1 MHDEMKP
8 QMPVDDSEASM
19 ARAELY
25 RAAKNSMKL
34 FEMIHEGQELEGWVS
49 AKITKAADYLDSV
62 YHYME
67 YQVKFGEGGSATS
80 LDDITSDAEVAVKG
94 EVSEEDDEQEM
105 KESYEQKLQALLE
118 GAMKKVKGKKAD
130 DKKEEKMDE
139 AKFQASG
146 VRATDKKKGKV
157 EKSLRKAYFI
167 KFEKE
172 GRTKGVTMVAD
183 EGESLGDLKDRARR
197 ENMGWS
203 LVSVREKE
211 GVEESKDVDAKKAEE
226 EKRKKEEK
234 KKKIAKIMDEGS
246 TGDYSA
252 KKAAAGKDIGKPGK
266 NFEKIAKKAE
276 KGGAKSGEAVA
287 GAVLKKLRAKE
298 DVQVEAKKAK
308 PDFLDVDKD
317 GNKKEPMKKA
327 VADKKKE
334 VKESAELSDIL
345 KLAGRKPL
353 VG

>member
-8 QMPVDDSEASM
+8 QMPVDDSEVRM

-34 FEMIHEGQELEGWVS
+34 FEMIQEGQELEGWVS

-67 YQVKFGEGGSATS
+67 YQVKFGQGGTASS
-80 LDDITSDAEVAVKG
+80 LDDITSDATMAVKS
-94 EVSEEDDEQEM
+94 EVSEEDDEKEM
-105 KESYEQKLQALLE
+105 KESAYQQKLQALLE
-118 GAMKKVKGKKAD
+118 GAMKKVKGKKAEE
-130 DKKEEKMDE
+130 KKDEKMDE
-139 AKFQASG
+139 ATGF
-146 VRATDKKKGKV
+146 RAGDKKKGKV
-157 EKSLRKAYFI
+157 EKTTRKAYFL
-167 KFEKE
+167 KFEKD

-183 EGESLGDLKDRARR
+183 EGESLGDMKDRAKR

-211 GVEESKDVDAKKAEE
+211 AVEESKHEDAKNAEE

-234 KKKIAKIMDEGS
+234 KKKIAKIVDEGKS
-246 TGDYSA
+246 EA
-252 KKAAAGKDIGKPGK
+252 QKAAQEKFKAMISKKKGDKKDD
-266 NFEKIAKKAE
+266 
-276 KGGAKSGEAVA
+276 
-287 GAVLKKLRAKE
+287 KE
-298 DVQVEAKKAK
+298 VKEAKKAK

-317 GNKKEPMKKA
+317 GDKKEPMKKA
-327 VADKKKE
+327 VADKKE

-345 KLAGRKPL
+345 KLAGRRPIN
-353 VG
+353 G